1 MIFGLT
7 DETLAN
13 HMLVAV
19 TELRSK
25 EEIDA
30 FAKELGDCHA

>member
-1 MIFGLT
+1 
-7 DETLAN
+7 
-13 HMLVAV
+13 MLVAV

-30 FAKELGDCHA
+30 FVAELGDCHE

>member
-1 MIFGLT
+1 MGRDYADLK
-7 DETLAN
+7 N

-19 TELRSK
+19 TELRTK

-30 FAKELGDCHA
+30 FVKEMGDYHA